1 MILPSG
7 IPWNLV
13 VVAKE
18 GFLSMI
24 SSRSL
29 TGRRGFTLIELLVV
43 IAIIAVLIA
52 LLLPAVQAARE
63 AARRTQCVNNLKQ
76 IGLALMNYESS
87 NGCFP
92 PGGESTNFGVSPAA
106 TQFVDGNYSALA
118 RILQFLEGTT
128 IFNTV
133 NFNYE
138 YNNTNLG
145 NVTAFT
151 TQLNVFICPSSVRQP
166 NGKDGAAGSDSDST
180 LAAAFGGYGVGD
192 YGPTVYTDISPT
204 GATTGSGAGGCTP
217 YRDKTFVANG
227 MLKQSKT
234 SIAEITDGTSNTIMV
249 AEDAGRDPR
258 YQSPYTRG
266 QNNASG
272 VAPIGTPAAFPGG
285 TVPYNPADAGQP
297 LRFWRWAEADNAFGV
312 SGQINNNASQ
322 VSLGYCTSPWSAA
335 SCNNAQGAV
344 ASGNNCAAN
353 DEIFGYHPGGAN
365 AVFGDG
371 SVKFL
376 KATTNV
382 IVLRGLVTLNGGEVL
397 SSDQY

>member
-1 MILPSG
+1 
-7 IPWNLV
+7 
-13 VVAKE
+13 
-18 GFLSMI
+18 MI

-87 NGCFP
+87 NGSFP
-92 PGGESTNFGVSPAA
+92 PGGESKYIPTGT
-106 TQFVDGNYSALA
+106 TQFYDGNYSVLA
-118 RILQFLEGTT
+118 RVLQFIEGTT
-128 IFNTV
+128 IYNSV

-138 YNNTNLG
+138 YNNAGLG
-145 NVTAFT
+145 NVTAFC
-151 TQLNVFICPSSVRQP
+151 TQINSFICPSSVRQP
-166 NGKDGAAGSDSDST
+166 SGKDGAAGTDTDSA
-180 LAAAFGGYGVGD
+180 LAASFGGYGVGD

-217 YRDKTFVANG
+217 YRDKNFVANG

-234 SIAEITDGTSNTIMV
+234 TIAEVTDGTSNTIMV

-266 QNNASG
+266 QNNAAG
-272 VAPIGTPAAFPGG
+272 AAPVGTPAAFPGG
-285 TVPYNPADAGQP
+285 TVPYNVLNPADNGLF
-297 LRFWRWAEADNAFGV
+297 LRYWRWSEADNGFGV
-312 SGQINNNASQ
+312 SGQVNNNASQ
-322 VSLGYCTSPWSAA
+322 ASLGYCTTPWSAG
-335 SCNNAQGAV
+335 SCNNAQGSV
-344 ASGNNCAAN
+344 VSGNNCAAN

-371 SVKFL
+371 SVHFL

-382 IVLRGLVTLNGGEVL
+382 VVLRGLVTLNGGEVL
-397 SSDQY
+397 SSDAY